1 MNFNVRLIASACFA
15 LCAVSSQAQTTVNSN
30 ACKVKPTTAAEAEA
44 LVVNCSPAGVLFIGG
59 ASTQSSNL
67 LTVLN
72 STVFDT
78 TLMTPIEIVDNVTSS
93 KANVKAFLGKTKTIT
108 NGFAPGSLLYVIY
121 NYNNGS
127 AGGVSQL
134 LAKTPTLAEQSVAA
148 KAVPEADVPF
158 VGPAVS
164 QTSQG
169 GTLKNAWCGTTATG
183 VTSTATKV
191 ACNSHVTRTID
202 MALSDVRAQEL
213 YDMYPAA
220 TNSVS
225 SLTQVP
231 LFLQSFG
238 VAVSQPLY
246 IALQKQNGLASSC
259 NTTGIDLPECQ
270 PSIRRAAY
278 ASLVAKDGK
287 IATLADLTGDSSL
300 SSTILK
306 VARRDDL
313 SGTQAASNMFFVNG
327 QCGGNAETAITTSI
341 DYAVSKAGGL
351 MGGLAIRQDVTD
363 DVANKLDIQSNVTST
378 TAKTAIGSN
387 TDYVIGVLGTG
398 NGAKFNTYGRFVKID
413 GVSPNADGTT
423 ANYMTATATRY
434 QIANGYYPFAYV
446 MYGMYSTAGM
456 ALAGNSAKKATL
468 LAVMDGLKSSALSD
482 LAGIAYLDSSASN
495 AVSSK
500 QSLYSRSG
508 GNNCA
513 PIVKL

>member
-30 ACKVKPTTAAEAEA
+30 ACKVNPKTAAEAEA
-44 LVVNCSPAGVLFIGG
+44 LVVNCSPGGVLFIGG
-59 ASTQSSNL
+59 ASTQKSNL
-67 LTVLN
+67 ITVLN
-72 STVFDT
+72 DRVFDT
-78 TLMTPIEIVDNVTSS
+78 TAMTPIEIVDNITAS
-93 KANVKAFLGKTKTIT
+93 KSNVKAYLGKTKAI
-108 NGFAPGSLLYVIY
+108 NGGFAAGTLLYVIY

-164 QTSQG
+164 QTAPG
-169 GTLKNAWCGTTATG
+169 GTLKNTYCGTTATG

-191 ACNSHVTRTID
+191 ACNSHVTRTVD

-259 NTTGIDLPECQ
+259 NSSPAIDTAACQ

-287 IATLADLTGDSSL
+287 IATLADLTGDSTL

-327 QCGGNAETAITTSI
+327 QCGGNAEDKITTST
-341 DYAVSKAGGL
+341 DYKVSQAGGL
-351 MGGLAIRQDVTD
+351 LGGLAVRADGTD
-363 DVANKLDIQSNVTST
+363 DVANKLDVQAHKVGDD
-378 TAKTAIGSN
+378 AKAAIGSQ
-387 TDYVIGVLGTG
+387 TDYVIGVVGTG
-398 NGAKFNTYGRFVKID
+398 SGGKISTYGRFVKID
-413 GVSPNADGTT
+413 GVSPNYDGT
-423 ANYMTATATRY
+423 NYMNATATRY

-446 MYGMYSTAGM
+446 MYGMYNRDGM
-456 ALAGNSAKKATL
+456 ALAGNATKKATL
-468 LAVMDGLKSSALSD
+468 LVLLDGLKSSNLTNLD
-482 LAGIAYLDSSASN
+482 GIAYLDSTASD
-495 AVSSK
+495 AVAAK